1 MSAVPRRAV
10 LAVPRRAVLVVPSET
25 KLWLLCLKENQQGDP
40 QAGPPFR
47 RRADG
52 KAVCDGKAGRSKK
65 VFSQARRGFG
75 VCVVVSEA

>member
-1 MSAVPRRAV
+1 MLVVPRRAV
-10 LAVPRRAVLVVPSET
+10 LAVPRRAVLAVPSKT
-25 KLWLLCLKENQQGDP
+25 FGLCLKENQQGDP

-52 KAVCDGKAGRSKK
+52 KVVCDGKAGRSKK